1 MPAIKEKKIFTS
13 WFVARPIVSGLVVFL
28 LMQAVVA
35 YVVYQRAMIIREN
48 DRREMSN
55 VLHVVYGNVEQIL
68 KNSSTAALT
77 LALTINDEGDSEN
90 FDIVGKQLIAANPA
104 IDAVQLV
111 PNGIIAQI
119 YPITGNEAAV
129 GYNIFKSP
137 ENRVQAKQSMATK
150 KMYYAGPLQLQQ
162 GGVGIIGRLPVYD
175 RGKFWGFSG
184 VLIRMENFIRISGIN
199 SIEETKYYFQLSHRN
214 TVTGK
219 LEFFLPNTS
228 DFSDK
233 YHEFV
238 TIPDTD
244 WKLYIISK
252 SDKDE
257 VWIQLMPMI
266 VVGTLLALLFGLM
279 VSIILRKPAELQ
291 LEVLRQTRRLLNS
304 EIKYKTIFDQ
314 AAVGIAHIDSQTT
327 EIIECNDQYSRM
339 LGYTREELI
348 GQSVNAISHPDDVAA
363 GVESITKLK
372 SGEIRNFSIEK
383 RYIGKEGNIVWAN
396 VTVSPLW
403 KPGEKPSTQIA
414 IAQDITPRKE
424 AEAQL
429 QETETRFKS
438 LFENSPVAL
447 WEEDFSAVKTFVST
461 VPGLTPK
468 NAESWFKSH
477 PEMVKHC
484 VSLVRIID
492 INNECLKLHQP
503 RTKEELLAA
512 NLDPLL
518 NDASSDSFIRQ
529 LVAVVRGEFFAEMD
543 TQIIDPIGGDKD
555 IYLRWSVMRGYEDTL
570 ERVIISTEDIT
581 SQKQAERIIRSSQQR
596 IESLI
601 DTIDGIVWEC
611 DYYTYEFTFVNKKA
625 EQITGYPI
633 EQWMNNP
640 TFWADKIH
648 PDDKE
653 NAIQFCSES
662 AKSKNQYDFEYRM
675 IAADGSVIWLR
686 DIVNV
691 VRENGVPVSLKGIM
705 IDITKTKAAEHELN
719 ETLELVNEQKKR
731 LMNFSYIVSHNLRSH
746 AANIQSI
753 VSLYDTAESDDERNE
768 FVGMLKT
775 VSRSLNE
782 TMLHLNDLVNIQS
795 NVALTVEPLNLRH
808 CVAVA
813 LQTLSEQIDAKH
825 ASVANNIPA
834 DVTVAYNAAYLESV
848 LHNLFSNAL
857 RYSHPDR
864 KPLITA
870 DWSHENGGGVLEVT
884 DNGVGIDMARF
895 GDKLFGMYK
904 TFHGNPEAR
913 GIGLFMTKN
922 QVEAMG
928 GSIEV
933 ESRAGEGTTFKVYF
947 KP

>member
-1 MPAIKEKKIFTS
+1 MSAIKERSFLTS
-13 WFVARPIVSGLVVFL
+13 WVVARPVVAGLIVFL
-28 LMQAVVA
+28 IMQAVVA
-35 YVVYQRAMIIREN
+35 YIVYQRAMILREN

-55 VLHVVYGNVEQIL
+55 LLHVVYGNVEQSL

-77 LALTINDEGDSEN
+77 LALTINDEGVPEN
-90 FDIVGKQLIAANPA
+90 FELVGKQLTMANPA

-111 PNGIIAQI
+111 PGGVITKI
-119 YPITGNEAAV
+119 YPLEGHKAAL
-129 GYNIFKSP
+129 GYDILKSP
-137 ENRVQAKQSMATK
+137 ENGTQARESMLQK
-150 KMYYAGPLQLQQ
+150 KMYFAGPLHLQQ
-162 GGVGIIGRLPVYD
+162 GGVGIIGRLPVYQSG
-175 RGKFWGFSG
+175 RFWGFSG
-184 VLIRMENFIRISGIN
+184 VLIRLENFIRVSGIN
-199 SIEETKYYFQLSHRN
+199 SIDESKYYFQLSHRN
-214 TVTGK
+214 TVTGN
-219 LEFFLPNTS
+219 LEYFLKNHG
-228 DFSDK
+228 DFSDN
-233 YHEFV
+233 YYDV
-238 TIPDTD
+238 VSIPDTD

-252 SDKDE
+252 NDHSE
-257 VWIQLMPMI
+257 VWVQLIPMATI
-266 VVGTLLALLFGLM
+266 GTLLALLFGFM

-291 LEVLRQTRRLLNS
+291 LEVMRQTRRLLNS

-314 AAVGIAHIDSQTT
+314 AAVGIAHVNSQTT
-327 EIIECNDQYSRM
+327 ELIDCNEQYSHM
-339 LGYTREELI
+339 LGYSRDELI
-348 GQSVNAISHPDDVAA
+348 GKNVNAISHPDDIEA
-363 GVESITKLK
+363 GDDCIRQLK
-372 SGEIRNFSIEK
+372 SGEISNFSVEK
-383 RYIGKEGNIVWAN
+383 RYIAKSGNTIWAH
-396 VTVSPLW
+396 VTVSPLG
-403 KPGEKPSTQIA
+403 KSGEKPSTQIA

-429 QETETRFKS
+429 HETETRFKS

-447 WEEDFSAVKTFVST
+447 WEEDFSAVKICLAAYQD
-461 VPGLTPK
+461 LTPK
-468 NAESWFKSH
+468 NAHSWLIEH
-477 PEMVKHC
+477 PGVVKEC
-484 VSLVRIID
+484 ISLVRIID

-518 NDASSDSFIRQ
+518 DDTSSDSFVRQ
-529 LVAVVRGEFFAEMD
+529 LVAVVHGESFTEMD
-543 TQIIDPIGGDKD
+543 TQIIDPVIGNKD

-611 DYYTYEFTFVNKKA
+611 DYNTFEFTFVNKKA
-625 EQITGYPI
+625 EQITGYPV
-633 EQWMNNP
+633 EQWLYNP
-640 TFWADKIH
+640 TFWAEKIH
-648 PDDKE
+648 PDDRE
-653 NAIQFCSES
+653 EAINFCMES
-662 AKSKNQYDFEYRM
+662 SQTKNQYDFEYRM
-675 IAADGSVIWLR
+675 LASNGSVIWMR

-691 VRENGVPVSLKGIM
+691 IREDGVPVSLKGIM
-705 IDITKTKAAEHELN
+705 IDITKTKEAENELN
-719 ETLELVNEQKKR
+719 ATLELVNEQKKR

-753 VSLYDTAESDDERNE
+753 VSLYDTAESDEERNE
-768 FVGMLKT
+768 FVTMLKT

-782 TMLHLNDLVNIQS
+782 TMVHLHDLVNIQS
-795 NVALTVEPLNLRH
+795 NVALTSEPLNLRH
-808 CVAVA
+808 YAEMA
-813 LQTLSEQIDAKH
+813 LRTLSDQIEGKK
-825 ASVANNIPA
+825 ASVANNIPEN
-834 DVTVAYNAAYLESV
+834 VTVRYNAAYLESV

-870 DWSHENGGGVLEVT
+870 DWEQQDGKNILKVA

-928 GSIEV
+928 GTIEV
-933 ESRAGEGTTFKVYF
+933 ESEAGKGTTFKVSF
-947 KP
+947 AS